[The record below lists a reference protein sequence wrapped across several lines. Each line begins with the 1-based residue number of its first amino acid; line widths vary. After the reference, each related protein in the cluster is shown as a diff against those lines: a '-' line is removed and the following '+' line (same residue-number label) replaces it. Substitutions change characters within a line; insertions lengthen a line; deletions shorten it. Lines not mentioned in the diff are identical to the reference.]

1 MRLMAARAIVLLYTS
16 RGKIPI
22 EMREA
27 WTCVLG
33 IAGERD
39 DVQYGLQ
46 ALWGLWSFTENT
58 GLLPECLVL
67 AKRFCELAKRSID
80 PADLAIGDRLVGV
93 TLHYLGDQAAAQTY
107 IGRSLARLGPAVHGT
122 SFGPFSI

>member
-16 RGKIPI
+16 RSKIPI

-27 WTCVLG
+27 WTRVLE

-58 GLLPECLVL
+58 GLLPECLIL
-67 AKRFCELAKRSID
+67 AKRFCETGQAL
-80 PADLAIGDRLVGV
+80 
-93 TLHYLGDQAAAQTY
+93 DQP
-107 IGRSLARLGPAVHGT
+107 R
-122 SFGPFSI
+122 